1 MQSIVK
7 TPIFELVLEK
17 KGTLDVYRIL
27 SPEWVNILAFNEAGE
42 LLLIRQ
48 FRHGI
53 REVTLEIPGGL
64 VDDADGSLEEAA
76 ARELMEETGC
86 SADSWENIGWVHANP
101 AYQNNRCHFFVARGA
116 KRTGAQHFDADEN
129 IMDVRFLPMDEVYEK
144 LRRCEITNSMVV
156 AALAHY
162 MVRGG
167 DFTETNYNERKP

>member
-27 SPEWVNILAFNEAGE
+27 SPEWVNILAFNDAGE

-64 VDDADGSLEEAA
+64 VDDEDGSLEEAA
-76 ARELMEETGC
+76 RRELMEETGY
-86 SADSWENIGWVHANP
+86 SADAWENIGWVHANP
-101 AYQNNRCHFFVARGA
+101 AYQNNRCHFFTARGVR
-116 KRTGAQHFDADEN
+116 KTGTQHFDADEN
-129 IMDVRFLPMDEVYEK
+129 ILDVVFLPMEDVYEK
-144 LRRCEITNSMVV
+144 LQACEITNSMVV
-156 AALAHY
+156 AALAHF
-162 MVRGG
+162 MVRRG
-167 DFTETNYNERKP
+167 DIDDMTPKPRKP

>member
-17 KGTLDVYRIL
+17 KGALDVYRIL

-48 FRHGI
+48 YRHGI

-64 VDDADGSLEEAA
+64 VDEEDGSLEEAA
-76 ARELMEETGC
+76 RRELMEETGY

-101 AYQNNRCHFFVARGA
+101 AYQNNRCHFFVAGGV
-116 KRTGAQHFDADEN
+116 KKTGVQHFDADEN
-129 IMDVRFLPMDEVYEK
+129 IMDVRFLPMDEVYDK

-156 AALAHY
+156 AALAHF
-162 MVRGG
+162 MARGG
-167 DFTETNYNERKP
+167 DLNAVGKEARKP